1 MAMAQRYKCN
11 NCLEAANYNVKDNKT
26 SLDLNKTDYTDYG
39 PRLVV
44 KPAQTS
50 FLVRIMVHKKFI

>member
-1 MAMAQRYKCN
+1 MYFP
-11 NCLEAANYNVKDNKT
+11 ANYNVKDNKA

-50 FLVRIMVHKKFI
+50 FLVRIMVHKNSSIYI